1 MTSTNGNITTNDHLV
16 LSDTFVSM
24 YSPFISHFSKM
35 PMQCNSVQSILSFTR
50 SMQKTSKK
58 NPCKVLRYKW
68 LKKIQDDQVSQCIVF
83 WTWVHFLLNSERIK
97 WWGKWKSTAA
107 FCDLPHFAGQCLTLA
122 CKDGGD
128 PLWCQPSSEW
138 AAPVAGTGRCC
149 ITWRL

>member
-1 MTSTNGNITTNDHLV
+1 MTSTNGNTTTNDHLV

-35 PMQCNSVQSILSFTR
+35 LMQCRSVQSILSFIR
-50 SMQKTSKK
+50 SMQKTSLKK
-58 NPCKVLRYKW
+58 KLQSSEIQMI
-68 LKKIQDDQVSQCIVF
+68 KKIQDDQVSQCTVF
-83 WTWVHFLLNSERIK
+83 WTWVHFLLNSERMK

-107 FCDLPHFAGQCLTLA
+107 FCDLPHFAGQYLTLA

-128 PLWCQPSSEW
+128 PLWYQPSSEW